1 MNEIRDY
8 IREEIEKIKTGKE
21 KPEKYYI
28 SKETLNKTVNMIDEV
43 TSEKDNI
50 IFDVDG
56 NIIEVDT
63 KSLYAK
69 IFGAVYT
76 ECYDFCKNITE
87 EAVNKFNERV

>member
-21 KPEKYYI
+21 KPEKYHI
-28 SKETLNKTVNMIDEV
+28 TKNDCDKTVNMIDKV

-87 EAVNKFNERV
+87 AAVNKFN

>member
-8 IREEIEKIKTGKE
+8 IREEIKKIKTGKE

-28 SKETLNKTVNMIDEV
+28 SSKILDKTVNMINEV

-56 NIIEVDT
+56 NIVEVDT
-63 KSLYAK
+63 KTLYAK
-69 IFGAVYT
+69 IFGAVHL

-87 EAVNKFNERV
+87 AALDKFNKRV